1 MELEKQ
7 YISCSK
13 FQDTEAVIKK
23 SEDKMKETISI
34 KEKQYYA
41 QDIILETRALIACSN
56 YNSST
61 EDCLSCQLVL
71 TNYIQEYK
79 NLSMLKRI

>member
-7 YISCSK
+7 YINCNK
-13 FQDTEAVIKK
+13 FQDAEAVIKK

-41 QDIILETRALIACSN
+41 QDILLETRALISCSN
-56 YNSST
+56 YKSST
-61 EDCLSCQLVL
+61 EDCLSCQHVL
-71 TNYIQEYK
+71 NNYIQEYK
-79 NLSMLKRI
+79 NLSRVKRI